1 MREAL
6 VGEILPSAAGAA
18 LAAGAAPAVASA
30 ARHPHTRFRGWN
42 TSRERFLLGNQSH
55 NRARMRCDPPCTGGE
70 AAFIGGAAA
79 HAARRVTWARP
90 PRAAGP
96 VRGEVT
102 LLPLVVDCTAPW
114 DADKCGWGHT

>member
-55 NRARMRCDPPCTGGE
+55 NRARMRCDPHCTGGE
-70 AAFIGGAAA
+70 AAFIGGAGRGG
-79 HAARRVTWARP
+79 AARDVGPPASGRGSGAR
-90 PRAAGP
+90 GSY
-96 VRGEVT
+96 
-102 LLPLVVDCTAPW
+102 AP
-114 DADKCGWGHT
+114 APGG